1 MTEPEI
7 STATAAL
14 AALPAEWISPE
25 FQASV
30 LRRASLQAVHRKVA
44 AQVAAATAAANAA
57 LAALDGDPSDVAI
70 QALVAARQTQASLS
84 EVEYV
89 LPPVTLD
96 FASANQAVTVASAAL
111 AQCAPRAPIVLD
123 YEDELVRWR
132 NFTHSSSGARSDAPV
147 ATDADRAA
155 QASWTDADAR
165 VKQWAKC
172 LVTVRSLDI
181 NSSDA
186 LGLLASVASYIDR
199 AAIVAQAVESAN
211 VTTVAANKS
220 RAEQGLNWSAS

>member
-1 MTEPEI
+1 MTEPEV
-7 STATAAL
+7 STAQAAL
-14 AALPAEWISPE
+14 KALPAEWVSPE

-30 LRRASLQAVHRKVA
+30 LRRASLQAVHRKVS

-96 FASANQAVTVASAAL
+96 FASANQAVSVASAAL

-132 NFTHSSSGARSDAPV
+132 NFSRSSSGARSDAPI

-155 QASWTDADAR
+155 QASWTDADAQ

-172 LVTVRSLDI
+172 LAVVRLLDI

-186 LGLLASVASYIDR
+186 LGLLASAASYAD
-199 AAIVAQAVESAN
+199 QAVAVAKAVAEANAATAKANEARSA
-211 VTTVAANKS
+211 A
-220 RAEQGLNWSAS
+220 GLNWSAS